1 MLDIRQKDW
10 IDANFDIC
18 NAEGCENT
26 GNTKRKMMGR
36 AYGKTQKAKM
46 RKKRRDA

>member
-36 AYGKTQKAKM
+36 AELMEKP
-46 RKKRRDA
+46 RKRR